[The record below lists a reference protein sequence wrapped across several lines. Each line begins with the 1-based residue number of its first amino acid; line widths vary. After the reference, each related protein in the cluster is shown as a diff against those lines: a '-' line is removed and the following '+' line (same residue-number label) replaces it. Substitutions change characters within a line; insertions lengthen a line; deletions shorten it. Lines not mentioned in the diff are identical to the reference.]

1 MKKLLKVVTN
11 KYFVTAVA
19 FAVWMLF
26 FDQNDYESQS
36 QRKQDLQAA
45 NDGIAYL
52 NGEIAKMEKEHT
64 EITTDPQKLEQYA
77 REHYRMKRDNEDVY
91 LVERN
96 K

>member
-1 MKKLLKVVTN
+1 MKKLLRVITN
-11 KYFVTAVA
+11 KYLITAVA

-26 FDQNDYESQS
+26 FDTNDYKSQR

-52 NGEIAKMEKEHT
+52 NGQIAQMEKDHR
-64 EITTDPQKLEQYA
+64 EITSDPAKLEQYA

-91 LVERN
+91 VVER